1 MHSADAGQPVEP
13 GGQQSIELSDGA
25 LIQNLCVADGNSTAA
40 LEAKIGS
47 VCSVHYEGRLACSNE
62 VFDSHMEGPGSKFEL
77 DCDGVIRGLDIGVVG
92 MKFGTKRRIS
102 CLLECAYGPEGRP
115 PLVAHQLF
123 HATQH

>member
-1 MHSADAGQPVEP
+1 MATV
-13 GGQQSIELSDGA
+13 L
-25 LIQNLCVADGNSTAA
+25 
-40 LEAKIGS
+40 
-47 VCSVHYEGRLACSNE
+47 HYEGRLACSNE